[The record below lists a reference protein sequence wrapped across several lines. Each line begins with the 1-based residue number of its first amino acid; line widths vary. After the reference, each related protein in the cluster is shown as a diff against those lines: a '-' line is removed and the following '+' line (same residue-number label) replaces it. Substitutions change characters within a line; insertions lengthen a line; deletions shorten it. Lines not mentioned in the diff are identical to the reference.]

1 MAYYFEEE
9 KDWGNIE
16 YKKAFI
22 DMDIDKIRKYATQM
36 KFRIIEGGGVALYI
50 IGVGDNGDAIGILK
64 SDIHRHNNIM
74 NEIINEID
82 ALISSYKIIHISNN
96 QSIIIYMVK
105 NKFNLDDIAFL
116 KG

>member
-1 MAYYFEEE
+1 MDYYFKEE

-22 DMDIDKIRKYATQM
+22 DMDMNKIKKYATQL
-36 KFRIIEGGGVALYI
+36 KFRIIEGEGTALYI
-50 IGVGDNGDAIGILK
+50 IGVSDKGNAIGILK
-64 SDIHRHNNIM
+64 SDIHRHNTIM

-82 ALISSYKIIHISNN
+82 AVISSYKIINISEN
-96 QSIIIYMVK
+96 QVIIIYMVQ

>member
-1 MAYYFEEE
+1 
-9 KDWGNIE
+9 
-16 YKKAFI
+16 
-22 DMDIDKIRKYATQM
+22 M

-50 IGVGDNGDAIGILK
+50 IGVNDNGDAVGILK

-74 NEIINEID
+74 NEIVDEID
-82 ALISSYKIIHISNN
+82 ALINSYRVINVSNN
-96 QSIIIYMVK
+96 QSIIIYIIK